1 MFFAY
6 FQPFSAGSIGSTGS
20 MNYAPVLCCK
30 NRNEQTIDK
39 VNDHFSRP
47 RTSYLKY
54 ETLANKHSSFSRD
67 HTVKVISQ
75 KINTQSI
82 AVQSRLGPN
91 DRGMN
96 SGIKFY
102 FYNAM
107 IKIPI
112 IGRDREGFFPMLFI
126 FQLFSKFQTL
136 RPC

>member
-6 FQPFSAGSIGSTGS
+6 FQPFSAGSTGS

-54 ETLANKHSSFSRD
+54 ETLANKHCSFNRD

-75 KINTQSI
+75 KINTESI
-82 AVQSRLGPN
+82 TVQSRLGPN
-91 DRGMN
+91 DRGIN
-96 SGIKFY
+96 SGI
-102 FYNAM
+102 N
-107 IKIPI
+107 
-112 IGRDREGFFPMLFI
+112 FI
-126 FQLFSKFQTL
+126 FTTQ
-136 RPC
+136 